1 MATYKKKGF
10 NRKTKDLDKNKS
22 TTAEVFD
29 TLDQSAS
36 STEKIV
42 ASYQNYIIGAVLTIV
57 FIVLGYLGYSS
68 LILEPKSEEANN
80 ELFTAQNY
88 FSQALIDSE
97 NSDSLFSLSLNGGEG
112 KYGFLDIIENYD
124 GTNASNLAY
133 YSAGM
138 AYYNLNDYE
147 NAIQH
152 LNNFESDDVILSS
165 LALGGIGDSFAE
177 LEQLDDALDYY
188 ESALSVSD
196 NNFTAPRFLL
206 KAANVASILEKFD
219 LATKY
224 YTRIKEDFP
233 KSNEANLVDIQIQ
246 KNSLK

>member
-1 MATYKKKGF
+1 
-10 NRKTKDLDKNKS
+10 
-22 TTAEVFD
+22 
-29 TLDQSAS
+29 
-36 STEKIV
+36 
-42 ASYQNYIIGAVLTIV
+42 
-57 FIVLGYLGYSS
+57 
-68 LILEPKSEEANN
+68 
-80 ELFTAQNY
+80 
-88 FSQALIDSE
+88 
-97 NSDSLFSLSLNGGEG
+97 LFSLSLNGGEG

-177 LEQLDDALDYY
+177 LEQLEDALDYY
-188 ESALSVSD
+188 ESALSISD

-224 YTRIKEDFP
+224 YTSIKEDFP
-233 KSNEANLVDIQIQ
+233 QSNEANLIDIQIQ